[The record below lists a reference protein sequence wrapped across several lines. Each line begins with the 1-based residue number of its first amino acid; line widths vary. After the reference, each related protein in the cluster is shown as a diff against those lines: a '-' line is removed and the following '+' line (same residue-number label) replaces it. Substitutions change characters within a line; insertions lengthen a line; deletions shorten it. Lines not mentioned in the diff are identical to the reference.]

1 MVEED
6 HILKARC
13 NTDKRDKIGVQI
25 YILRMYIYGF
35 FSLGHEVMK
44 KKIKNSTK
52 HISEALRWG
61 RKSLI
66 TPFHATISRP
76 IKPIHVKSIEKVL
89 KSLSEPFSHVR
100 TLRELMSY

>member
-1 MVEED
+1 M
-6 HILKARC
+6 
-13 NTDKRDKIGVQI
+13 DKRDKIGVQI
-25 YILRMYIYGF
+25 YILQMYIQGF
-35 FSLGHEVMK
+35 FSLGHEVERK
-44 KKIKNSTK
+44 KKDNKFDK
-52 HISEALRWG
+52 HISEALIQG

-76 IKPIHVKSIEKVL
+76 IKPIHVKSTEKVL